1 MVIITHAHLDHCGAL
16 PYFLA
21 NYNYKK
27 KVYMTKPTEHIYHY
41 LARDTLKVRNEDKV
55 LFSQEDVTESLSR
68 ICSVKFGVQLEEE
81 GIKITPY
88 VAGHIVGAA
97 MFVIEVDGV
106 KVLYT
111 GDYSCEEDRYIMQA
125 EIPQTNVDVLI
136 SESTFGTSVH
146 ENRNIREQ
154 QFQQ

>member
-1 MVIITHAHLDHCGAL
+1 M
-16 PYFLA
+16 
-21 NYNYKK
+21 
-27 KVYMTKPTEHIYHY
+27 
-41 LARDTLKVRNEDKV
+41 
-55 LFSQEDVTESLSR
+55 
-68 ICSVKFGVQLEEE
+68 KFGVQLEEE

-146 ENRNIREQ
+146 
-154 QFQQ
+154 

>member
-1 MVIITHAHLDHCGAL
+1 M
-16 PYFLA
+16 
-21 NYNYKK
+21 
-27 KVYMTKPTEHIYHY
+27 
-41 LARDTLKVRNEDKV
+41 RNEDRV

-68 ICSVKFGVQLEEE
+68 ICSVRFGVEVEED

-111 GDYSCEEDRYIMQA
+111 GDFSCEEDRYIMQA
-125 EIPQTNVDVLI
+125 EIPPTNVDILI
-136 SESTFGTSVH
+136 SESTFGTSIH
-146 ENRNIREQ
+146 PDRNIREQ
-154 QFQQ
+154 NFREEVKKIVKRGGKCLLPVFSAGRAEELLFILDEFWD